1 MKSLTINGK
10 VVGEAG
16 QMEAL
21 EQKKESRNRLTDI
34 LDESTD
40 GPQLNNKK
48 TISLGKAFATLSLIS
63 LLALL
68 TKSDKQVYTPSSL
81 ISNPKRYISDLI
93 CPHLIAQSLLP
104 DESYAKNLAFLLY
117 DPEKGKEHL
126 MLSSGDKLI
135 DITSPLISKG
145 FVSVQ
150 DIYLDC
156 SGNVICSAF
165 DTTDVR
171 HNWEIVQVAPD
182 GEVTSLTNTSEF
194 DENSPSMSND
204 QEKLAYVAGSSIFV
218 EGSGKKIRI
227 NPYNGRAY
235 IGVRWSPEDR
245 LLVTVEEGRRSY
257 IAEIDPANPY
267 FVFRLTYSENKVII
281 RNPVISPDGKN
292 LVYVC
297 EKGGNTEIVIADRYG
312 DNSKILSFG
321 DHISYSD
328 SATIVFS
335 RESVSRSHLFFTN
348 GSGVALEATIPT
360 LINDS
365 RFFIRSISSYTPYTI
380 PPSSQEEPG
389 LEENLENKDA
399 QPIKGLNINKG
410 YWLLKNY
417 PNPFNPTTTIQY
429 QFLSGNNVRLEVLN
443 IRGQL
448 IKTLVDEQKTPGRY
462 SVEFDASD
470 LSSGVYLYRLVSGD
484 FTQTRKMVLLK

>member
-1 MKSLTINGK
+1 MK
-10 VVGEAG
+10 
-16 QMEAL
+16 AL
-21 EQKKESRNRLTDI
+21 EPKKESRNRLTDI

-48 TISLGKAFATLSLIS
+48 TSSLGRAFATLSLIS
-63 LLALL
+63 SLALF
-68 TKSDKQVYTPSSL
+68 TQSDKHVNTPNSL
-81 ISNPKRYISDLI
+81 RSNSKRYISDLI
-93 CPHLIAQSLLP
+93 CPHLIAQSQLP
-104 DESYAKNLAFLLY
+104 NETDAKKLAFLLY
-117 DPEKGKEHL
+117 DPKKGKEHL
-126 MLSSGDKLI
+126 MLSSGDKLT

-145 FVSVQ
+145 FVSIQ

-156 SGNVICSAF
+156 SGNVICAAF

-194 DENSPSMSND
+194 DESSPSMSND
-204 QEKLAYVAGSSIFV
+204 QEKLAYVEGSSIFV
-218 EGSGKKIRI
+218 EGGGEKIKI
-227 NPYNGRAY
+227 SPYNGRAY

-281 RNPVISPDGKN
+281 RNPVISPDGNN
-292 LVYVC
+292 LIYVC
-297 EKGGNTEIVIADRYG
+297 EKGGNSEIVIADRYG
-312 DNSKILSFG
+312 NNSRILSFG

-335 RESVSRSHLFFTN
+335 RESFSRSHLFFTN
-348 GSGVALEATIPT
+348 GSGVALEAKIPA

-380 PPSSQEEPG
+380 PPSSEEEPDI
-389 LEENLENKDA
+389 EENSENKDT
-399 QPIKGLNINKG
+399 QPTKAHSNRKG
-410 YWLLKNY
+410 YLFLKNY
-417 PNPFNPTTTIQY
+417 PNPFNPSTTIQY
-429 QFLSGNNVRLEVLN
+429 EFPFSYDIRLEVLN

-448 IKTLVDEQKTPGRY
+448 IRTLVDEQKAPGRY
-462 SVEFDASD
+462 SIEFDASG
-470 LSSGVYLYRLVSGD
+470 LSSGVYLCRLVAGD